1 MKLQKATR
9 KRAKIKM
16 ALQGPS
22 GSGKTYSALLI
33 AFGLCEDF
41 SKVAV
46 IDTEHH
52 SAELYAH
59 LGGFQVLNLSGPF
72 TPEKYIQALDVC
84 QKAGMEVVIID
95 SVTHEWENLLEYH
108 SSLQGNSFTNWAKV
122 TPRHSGFIKKILQAP
137 FHVIS
142 TVRTKQDYVLN
153 EKNGRM
159 IPEKVGLKSVQREGL
174 DYEWTLVFDLDM
186 KNNAIASKDRTG
198 LFFGKPETKVSMD
211 IGKQILEWCQSGSD
225 ISANDVSERIG
236 ECKSI
241 NELLT
246 LYKTFPQFQEVLK
259 RDYEKRKRELI
270 INTPDKRND
279 LLLVPIVKNGT
290 L

>member
-1 MKLQKATR
+1 MQLQTAQR

-16 ALQGPS
+16 AIQGPS

-33 AFGLCEDF
+33 AFGLCDDF

-46 IDTEHH
+46 IDTENH

-59 LGGFQVLNLSGPF
+59 LGEFNVLNLSGPF

-122 TPRHSGFIKKILQAP
+122 TPRHSGFVQKILQAP

-159 IPEKVGLKSVQREGL
+159 ISEKVGLKSVQREGL

-186 KNNAIASKDRTG
+186 KNNASSSKDRTG
-198 LFFGKPETKVSMD
+198 LFSGKPEMKLTSET
-211 IGKQILEWCQSGSD
+211 GKQILEWCLAGTDCQERTICKKIDDCQTTEDLKNVYDAHPSFQKILLREFQRRKEEILD
-225 ISANDVSERIG
+225 ARKSE
-236 ECKSI
+236 
-241 NELLT
+241 LAAM
-246 LYKTFPQFQEVLK
+246 
-259 RDYEKRKRELI
+259 
-270 INTPDKRND
+270 D
-279 LLLVPIVKNGT
+279 L
-290 L
+290 

>member
-1 MKLQKATR
+1 MQLQTAQR

-41 SKVAV
+41 SKVVV
-46 IDTEHH
+46 IDTENH

-59 LGGFQVLNLSGPF
+59 LGEFQVLNLSGPF

-122 TPRHSGFIKKILQAP
+122 TPRHSGFIKKILQTP

-198 LFFGKPETKVSMD
+198 LFFGKPEMRLSAD

-246 LYKTFPQFQEVLK
+246 LYKMFPQFQQSLK
-259 RDYEKRKRELI
+259 SEYESQKRKII
-270 INTPDKRND
+270 INQDDESK
-279 LLLVPIVKNGT
+279 LLSHAPISSNGVI
-290 L
+290 